1 MPKVRNYQKYLNSLE
16 VKEREWEDL
25 CINCGG
31 CCGAYDDPC
40 KHLKKTKDDKCYCEI
55 YKNRFGNRISIKGE
69 EFKCVP
75 VKEILN
81 THWKK
86 DYLCAYKRYR
96 KRGWIK

>member
-1 MPKVRNYQKYLNSLE
+1 MSETAYKKYLKL
-16 VKEREWEDL
+16 KENEWENL
-25 CINCGG
+25 CIRCGG

-40 KHLKKTKDDKCYCEI
+40 KHLKKAGAGKFYCAVYET
-55 YKNRFGNRISIKGE
+55 RFGDQLSLKGE

-86 DYLCAYKRYR
+86 DYLCVYKKYR
-96 KRGWIK
+96 KKSWIK